1 MVAAM
6 GDARRSFT
14 AFRLTPEEQ
23 ADIRKN
29 DRDLVL
35 EPETGV
41 VEAKPTIEEA
51 EKPETVLRP
60 FQMPTQ
66 IID

>member
-1 MVAAM
+1 M
-6 GDARRSFT
+6 GDAQRSFT

-23 ADIRKN
+23 EDIRKN
-29 DRDLVL
+29 DRSLVL
-35 EPETGV
+35 ETETGV

-51 EKPETVLRP
+51 EKPKTRRRT